1 MTAAVIAI
9 FFAATGLLSIAA
21 ICVFVSKQRSRR
33 TPEPARRTSRGNM
46 NQTKPANVFSE
57 PCTNNPPTEAFAE
70 RPKSYSSKSYQDR
83 KARGMPVG
91 KVYGP
96 GHAVGR
102 KGSKESFASQ
112 DSQSTTST
120 ETPPSEGTRSPASEE
135 PVHASPAKRN
145 RDAKVY
151 PEPDGHQP
159 PPPPMPQQFRSA
171 SFAASEGNANR
182 SSSKSPAGS
191 KEQQQPSAP
200 VPRRSEHAPAP
211 PQRPSPKAE
220 PKVESKPDVKAAAA
234 AAEAARH
241 QRENQMQRD
250 KEEEAARDKEE
261 VRAGLRAAAAAHKEK
276 QHQQQQRAAEPS
288 GAGPSQPQ
296 ANPPAPRS
304 KQKASSSG
312 KYAGWTFGRSAGAN
326 ASVPKQTP
334 PAAPTPKA
342 RPQRSQSAPPAA
354 AKSSWFGGSGPS
366 ASATDKATE
375 KKATSLSAD
384 MMKRLDNARSK
395 PIEER
400 KKIFKDL
407 QRELHPDKNIGQAE
421 AAKTAFQKLMEQ
433 RGPFLSD

>member
-21 ICVFVSKQRSRR
+21 ICVLVSKQRSRR
-33 TPEPARRTSRGNM
+33 TLEPARRTSRSNM
-46 NQTKPANVFSE
+46 SQTKPANVFSE

-70 RPKSYSSKSYQDR
+70 RPKSYSSKSYQAR
-83 KARGMPVG
+83 KAAGMPVG

-135 PVHASPAKRN
+135 PVHASPAKRS

-159 PPPPMPQQFRSA
+159 PPPPMPQHFRSA
-171 SFAASEGNANR
+171 SLLAPEGKANR

-191 KEQQQPSAP
+191 KETPQPSVP
-200 VPRRSEHAPAP
+200 VPPRSENSPAP
-211 PQRPSPKAE
+211 PQRSSPKAE
-220 PKVESKPDVKAAAA
+220 PKVESKPDAKASAA

-241 QRENQMQRD
+241 QKENQKQRD

-276 QHQQQQRAAEPS
+276 QQRAAEQN
-288 GAGPSQPQ
+288 GAGPAAPQ
-296 ANPPAPRS
+296 ANAPAPRS

-312 KYAGWTFGRSAGAN
+312 KYAGWTFGRNASAN
-326 ASVPKQTP
+326 APAPKPTP
-334 PAAPTPKA
+334 PVTPTPKA
-342 RPQRSQSAPPAA
+342 RPQRSQSAPPAG
-354 AKSSWFGGSGPS
+354 AKSSWFGGAGPS

-384 MMKRLDNARSK
+384 MMKRLDHSRGK
-395 PIEER
+395 PIDER